1 METKGSGQ
9 TKDKKLLSDI
19 AWIGST
25 TFMKGDYMTL
35 QSKLP
40 VQLFPGMN
48 RGTAGARIRDVEDIR
63 HVMSG
68 GWQQITA

>member
-1 METKGSGQ
+1 
-9 TKDKKLLSDI
+9 
-19 AWIGST
+19 
-25 TFMKGDYMTL
+25 MKGDYMTL

-40 VQLFPGMN
+40 VQLFHGMN